1 MTDRDPNK
9 PTDARSRAARSQ
21 AGFTLLELLVT
32 LTILSLL
39 AAVVAPQVL
48 KYIASS
54 RLQTAQLQVD
64 NIAAALDLAHIDML
78 RYPTEQE
85 GLQALLTQPDN
96 VPNWHGPYLKKAT
109 ALVDPWG
116 VPYHYQSPGQHGDA
130 DVFSYGGGK
139 TDGSADETPP
149 IKNW

>member
-1 MTDRDPNK
+1 MTNHNPDAQ
-9 PTDARSRAARSQ
+9 TEARSGATRRQ

-32 LTILSLL
+32 MTILSLL

-48 KYIASS
+48 KYIESS

-64 NIAAALDLAHIDML
+64 NIGAALDLAHIDMT

-96 VPNWHGPYLKKAT
+96 VPNWHGPYLKKSK
-109 ALVDPWG
+109 ALTDPWG
-116 VPYHYQSPGQHGDA
+116 VPYHYQSPGQHGDV
-130 DVFSYGGGK
+130 DVFSYGDGK

>member
-1 MTDRDPNK
+1 MGKRK
-9 PTDARSRAARSQ
+9 VRSE

-54 RLQTAQLQVD
+54 RVQTSQLQVD
-64 NIAAALDLAHIDML
+64 NIAAALDLYHIDMS
-78 RYPTEQE
+78 RYPTAQE
-85 GLQALLTQPDN
+85 GLEALLTQPDN
-96 VPNWHGPYLKKAT
+96 APNWHGPYLKKSK
-109 ALVDPWG
+109 ALTDPWG
-116 VPYHYQSPGQHGDA
+116 VPYHYQVPGQHGDV
-130 DVFSYGGGK
+130 DVFSYGNGK
-139 TDGSADETPP
+139 TDGSADDAPP

>member
-1 MTDRDPNK
+1 MGMTKEKR
-9 PTDARSRAARSQ
+9 RRE

-54 RLQTAQLQVD
+54 RVETSQLQVD
-64 NIAAALDLAHIDML
+64 NIAAALDLFHIDMS
-78 RYPTEQE
+78 RYPTAQE
-85 GLQALLTQPDN
+85 GLEALLTQPDN
-96 VPNWHGPYLKKAT
+96 TPNWHGPYLKKSK
-109 ALVDPWG
+109 ALTDPWG
-116 VPYHYQSPGQHGDA
+116 VPYHYQVPGQHGDV
-130 DVFSYGGGK
+130 DVFSYGDGK
-139 TDGSADETPP
+139 TDGSADDAPP

>member
-1 MTDRDPNK
+1 MAKRQM
-9 PTDARSRAARSQ
+9 RGE

-54 RLQTAQLQVD
+54 RVQTSQLQVD
-64 NIAAALDLAHIDML
+64 NIAAALDLFHIDMS
-78 RYPTEQE
+78 RYPTAQE
-85 GLQALLTQPDN
+85 GLEALLTQPDSAT
-96 VPNWHGPYLKKAT
+96 NWHGPYLKKSK
-109 ALVDPWG
+109 ALTDPWG
-116 VPYHYQSPGQHGDA
+116 VAYHYQVPGQHGDV
-130 DVFSYGGGK
+130 DVFSYGDGK
-139 TDGSADETPP
+139 TDGSADDSPP

>member
-1 MTDRDPNK
+1 MMTHNPNDL
-9 PTDARSRAARSQ
+9 TQARAEAMRRQ

-48 KYIASS
+48 KYIQSS

-64 NIAAALDLAHIDML
+64 NIAAALDLLHIDMT
-78 RYPTEQE
+78 RYPTEEE
-85 GLQALLTQPDN
+85 GLQALLTAPDN
-96 VPNWHGPYLKKAT
+96 VQNWHGPYLKKSK

-116 VPYHYQSPGQHGDA
+116 VPYHYQIPGQHGDV
-130 DVFSYGGGK
+130 DVFSYGDGK
-139 TDGSADETPP
+139 TDGSADETPA